1 MADKHFA
8 SYTEKF
14 TTPIGDWMKEPG
26 GTWEG
31 LGRSLLG
38 AAPLGAAA
46 IGGHFADVINYPL
59 EVVGGQGYGFL
70 DAIGNHTGL
79 WEPSHDPNHTA
90 DHGPTGHNVTSVPDF
105 TPAPP
110 PEENFTAD
118 HNVTSVPDFT
128 PAPPPEEN
136 FCADQ
141 NSTGAPDTTGQ
152 DIDYNGE
159 GI

>member
-110 PEENFTAD
+110 PEENF
-118 HNVTSVPDFT
+118 
-128 PAPPPEEN
+128 
-136 FCADQ
+136 CADQ